1 MYKVVVSEFD
11 RTLINSEEAI
21 SSSTVME
28 IDRIRNMGCL
38 FCISTDRVL
47 SDVLN
52 YNKDFIFTDY
62 IISCSGAY
70 LYDVLNDKVIYKKNI
85 TNIVLKKILDN
96 FSDYDIYA
104 YLEDRCWLIKNIV
117 KEKIYKLEIVCPS
130 KKILNSISEKL
141 DELKLNIKFFS
152 KKTDKNYVIEIIMD
166 SVDKS
171 VCLEKICKLRKISM
185 DEVVYIGAFEN
196 DSFISKKVGY
206 SVCMK
211 NGDSSLKKECN
222 MICPSNDDKGV
233 KNVLSQLIK

>member
-28 IDRIRNMGCL
+28 IDRIRNKGCL

-85 TNIVLKKILDN
+85 TNVVLKKILDN

-141 DELKLNIKFFS
+141 DELELNIKFFS

-171 VCLEKICKLRKISM
+171 VCIEKICKLRKISM
-185 DEVVYIGAFEN
+185 DEVVYIGSCEK
-196 DSFISKKVGY
+196 DSFISKKVGC
-206 SVCMK
+206 SVCVK
-211 NGDSSLKKECN
+211 NGDSSMKKECN

>member
-28 IDRIRNMGCL
+28 IDRIRNKGCL

-47 SDVLN
+47 SDILS

-70 LYDVLNDKVIYKKNI
+70 LYDVLNDKVIYKKSI

-141 DELKLNIKFFS
+141 DELELNIKYFS
-152 KKTDKNYVIEIIMD
+152 KKIDKNYVLEIIMD

-171 VCLEKICKLRKISM
+171 VCIEKICKLRKISM
-185 DEVVYIGAFEN
+185 DEVVYIGSCEN

-211 NGDSSLKKECN
+211 NGDLSLKKECS

-233 KNVLSQLIK
+233 KKVLSQLIK

>member
-38 FCISTDRVL
+38 FCISTDRFL
-47 SDVLN
+47 SDILS
-52 YNKDFIFTDY
+52 YNRDFIFTDY
-62 IISCSGAY
+62 IICCSGAY

-85 TNIVLKKILDN
+85 TNVVLKKILDN

-104 YLEDRCWLIKNIV
+104 YLEDRCWLIKDII

-141 DELKLNIKFFS
+141 NELELNIKYFS
-152 KKTDKNYVIEIIMD
+152 KKTDKNYVLEIIMD

-171 VCLEKICKLRKISM
+171 VCIEKICKLRKISM
-185 DEVVYIGAFEN
+185 EEVVYIGALEK
-196 DSFISKKVGY
+196 DIPMTKLVGY

-211 NGDSSLKKECN
+211 NGDSTLKKQCS

-233 KNVLSQLIK
+233 KFVLNKLFN